1 MNEKVIEDDM
11 IFRKSILTRLVDD
24 VNPFLYCEIV
34 ILLCLVIHD
43 NVIFLLF
50 FKK

>member
-1 MNEKVIEDDM
+1 MNEKVIDDNM

-24 VNPFLYCEIV
+24 MNPFSYYDNV
-34 ILLCLVIHD
+34 ILLCLVVHD